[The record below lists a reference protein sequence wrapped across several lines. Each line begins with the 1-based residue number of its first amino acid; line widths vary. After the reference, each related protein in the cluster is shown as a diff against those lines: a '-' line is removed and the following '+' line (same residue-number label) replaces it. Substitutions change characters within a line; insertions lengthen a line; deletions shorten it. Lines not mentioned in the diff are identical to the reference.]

1 MESAPRTYARLAG
14 ALYLII
20 IAVGVFAEMFVRER
34 LIVESDA
41 AATAVNIAAHRSL
54 LRLGIVADVSTF
66 LLAIPVTVI
75 LYALLKPVNKDLAL
89 LTVLL
94 NLVQDAV
101 GAVNALNT
109 YRPLQLL
116 GGASYLEA
124 FNQEQLAAMAMVFI
138 RSHSIGFAV
147 ALLFFGACCVVLGYL
162 IFRSTFFPRAIG
174 VLLAIAGLCYLVN
187 SLAVLL
193 SPAAA
198 ALLFPAILLPA
209 FVGELSF
216 TLWLAVKGVDFVAR
230 GTVRGGHSIR
240 T

>member
-1 MESAPRTYARLAG
+1 
-14 ALYLII
+14 
-20 IAVGVFAEMFVRER
+20 MFVRER

-124 FNQEQLAAMAMVFI
+124 FNQEQLAAMAMVSI
-138 RSHSIGFAV
+138 RSHAIGFAV

-216 TLWLAVKGVDFVAR
+216 ALWLAGKGVDPSKWNGVRR
-230 GTVRGGHSIR
+230 GNAYFIQT
-240 T
+240 